1 MNNSGVRVLPP
12 PALSS
17 SLWPDIVTRTSA
29 VREIGG
35 VIIATIVCIFVIC
48 DLKW

>member
-1 MNNSGVRVLPP
+1 MKNSGVRVLPP

-17 SLWPDIVTRTSA
+17 SLCPDIATRTSA